1 MLKALMRGLFV
12 LRLESVDLSCTL
24 ESVLRLL
31 RHRTVAHTIVERPVS
46 PLRRFYLTQRIHTM
60 FPF

>member
-1 MLKALMRGLFV
+1 MFKALMRGLFV
-12 LRLESVDLSCTL
+12 LRLESVDLSYRL

-31 RHRTVAHTIVERPVS
+31 RPRTVAHTVVDQPVS
-46 PLRRFYLTQRIHTM
+46 PLRRFYLYQRIRTM